1 VHTPRAGSEIETR
14 GAHEQGTVE
23 EEEEEEEEE
32 EKRAALVIHTCI
44 VRAMARKS

>member
-1 VHTPRAGSEIETR
+1 M
-14 GAHEQGTVE
+14 E
-23 EEEEEEEEE
+23 EEKEEE